1 MTPRMEEQARRL
13 LEGKNFANVSTL
25 RADGSIHSVFVWI
38 HAEGDQVVLNSAKGR
53 AWPRNVERDP
63 RVTILVADQEDPYTY
78 VQVRGRVTRA
88 VEGDEAREHIEEL
101 SQKYTGHEYDGGFAP
116 GEVRVK
122 YWVEPDRVIV
132 AGG

>member
-1 MTPRMEEQARRL
+1 MDERARAL

-25 RADGSIHSVFVWI
+25 RADGSIHSVFVWV
-38 HAEGDQVVLNSAKGR
+38 HTEGDKVALNSAEGR
-53 AWPRNVERDP
+53 AWPRNVRRDP

-78 VQVRGRVTRA
+78 VQIRGRVTEIDHEDA
-88 VEGDEAREHIEEL
+88 DPHIERL
-101 SQKYTGHEYDGGFAP
+101 SQKYTGHAYAGRSE

-122 YWVEPDRVIV
+122 FLVEPDQVIV

>member
-1 MTPRMEEQARRL
+1 MEEQARRL

-25 RADGSIHSVFVWI
+25 RTDGSIHSVFVWVDL
-38 HAEGDQVVLNSAKGR
+38 EGDRIVLNSARGR

-78 VQVRGRVTRA
+78 VQIRGRV
-88 VEGDEAREHIEEL
+88 VETDTETARDHIDQL
-101 SQKYTGHEYDGGFAP
+101 SYKYHGYEFRGSSP

-122 YWVEPDRVIV
+122 FYVEPDQVIV

>member
-1 MTPRMEEQARRL
+1 MDEQARRL

-25 RADGSIHSVFVWI
+25 RADGSIHAVFVWV
-38 HAEGDQVVLNSAKGR
+38 HVEGEHVVLNTAKGR

-78 VQVRGRVTRA
+78 VQIRGRVTESI
-88 VEGDEAREHIEEL
+88 EGEEARAHIEEL
-101 SQKYTGHEYDGGFAP
+101 SQKYTGHEYSGFSP

-122 YWVEPDRVIV
+122 YWVAPDRVIV

>member
-1 MTPRMEEQARRL
+1 MEEQARTL
-13 LEGKNFANVSTL
+13 LESKNFATVSTL

-63 RVTILVADQEDPYTY
+63 RVTILVADQQDPYSY
-78 VQVRGRVTRA
+78 VQVRGRVVRS
-88 VEGDEAREHIEEL
+88 VEGDEARDHIEEL
-101 SQKYTGHEYDGGFAP
+101 SQKYTGGPYAGFSP

-122 YWVEPDRVIV
+122 YWVEPDQVIV